1 MNQLRLIADWR
12 LTFGTQLSRTALWL
26 LLVAAI
32 LAVVVSALSLW
43 RDPRGSTRRS
53 IGLLALRALAV
64 AVCLLVSLQPRLEF
78 GQVSLVPN
86 YVAVLV
92 DGSRSMNVAPP
103 DRGAT
108 RIQRVQQ
115 LLDRASS
122 TFADWETNGHRV
134 ESFTFGEALAPLG
147 RATAPAPKGEA
158 TRIGE
163 ALSELRTRFSGRDL
177 GAVVVISDGIDT
189 GRIGRGP
196 LDADTRK
203 TLQALGAPVHT
214 VFVGEGA
221 LRDLSVATVLADDF
235 AFVRTPVKLEAVLHQ
250 SGLGGRMVQVSLLR
264 DGRLID
270 AKAVLLRK
278 DSSQERV
285 SFDFTP
291 DRPGNYV
298 FEIKTPVLTGEAL
311 DSNNSQVFTLKVI
324 RDRVRVLHVC
334 GRPSWNERFLRSMLR
349 LDPNVD
355 LVSFFILRTDT
366 DEMALG
372 PDEMSLIPFP
382 YKEIFDE
389 QLKSFDLLIF
399 DNFNYKPYWVE
410 PFLPGV
416 RAYIEGGGA
425 LAMIGGDLSF
435 ASGLYGESALRDVLP
450 VDLTGVAHDGPEA
463 FSTDTFKPRLTAEG
477 KSHPVTSFSLDPRAN
492 EARWAALPSLAGINR
507 VAGLLPGAHALL
519 VHPTQK
525 SADGKP
531 APVLA
536 VADVGRGRTLALLT
550 DTVWQWGFQ
559 AAASGNDARVFQR
572 FWEGAIRWLVR
583 DPALALLRLDLDKIE
598 YRRGQAVAMRV
609 RTLRTDYT
617 PAATIEVALDLR
629 AAEASETSPPLR
641 SMKVTTGGD
650 GEAQLALGDLDPGAY
665 RLQGRAEIEGR
676 TVREQVAF
684 VIRPEGHELDDVI
697 AREDVLREIATASD
711 GEFRDGSLGNP
722 TVRPAR
728 KVRVGNLRT
737 FEIWSN
743 PLMLLLAVGLLA
755 AEWTLRR
762 RTGHS

>member
-1 MNQLRLIADWR
+1 VNRLRLIADWR
-12 LTFGTQLSRTALWL
+12 LTFGTQLSRTTLV
-26 LLVAAI
+26 LLVVAAA
-32 LAVVVSALSLW
+32 LAVLISTLALV
-43 RDPRGSTRRS
+43 RDGRGTLRRT
-53 IGLLALRALAV
+53 ILLASLRALAV
-64 AVCLLVSLQPRLEF
+64 GVCLLVCFQPRLEL

-86 YVAVLV
+86 TIAVLV
-92 DGSRSMNVAPP
+92 DGSRSMSVAPP
-103 DRGAT
+103 DHGPT
-108 RIQRVQQ
+108 RIN
-115 LLDRASS
+115 RAEQVLAKAGP
-122 TFADWETNGHRV
+122 TFAKWEADGHKV
-134 ESFTFGEALAPLG
+134 EAFSFGEALAPLARG
-147 RATAPAPKGEA
+147 TVPAPKAEA

-163 ALSELRTRFSGRDL
+163 ALSELRARFSGRDL
-177 GAVVVISDGIDT
+177 GAVILISDGIDT

-203 TLQALGAPVHT
+203 SLESLHAPVHT
-214 VFVGEGA
+214 VFIGEDS
-221 LRDLSVATVLADDF
+221 LRDLSVAGILADDF

-250 SGLGGRMVQVSLLR
+250 SGLGGRLVEVSLLR

-278 DSSQERV
+278 DSPQEKV

-291 DRPGNYV
+291 DHPGNYV
-298 FEIKTPVLTGEAL
+298 FEIKTPVLGGEAL

-349 LDPNVD
+349 LNPNVD

-382 YKEIFDE
+382 YKEIFDD

-435 ASGLYGESALRDVLP
+435 ASGLYGESALHDVLP
-450 VDLTGVAHDGPEA
+450 VELAGIPHDGPGA
-463 FSTDTFKPRLTAEG
+463 FSTDTFKPRLTVEG
-477 KSHPVTSFSLDPRAN
+477 KKHPVTALSLEEKTN
-492 EARWAALPSLAGINR
+492 EARWAALPPLVGINK
-507 VAGLLPGAHALL
+507 VAGLRPGAHALL
-519 VHPTQK
+519 VHPSQK
-525 SADGKP
+525 SADGKS

-550 DTVWQWGFQ
+550 DTAWRWGFQ
-559 AAASGNDARVFQR
+559 AAGAGDNARAFQR

-583 DPALALLRLDLDKIE
+583 DPALALLRLDLDKVD
-598 YRRGQAVAMRV
+598 YRRGQSVSARV
-609 RTLRTDYT
+609 RTLRSDYT
-617 PAATIEVALDLR
+617 PATGVEVEVELR
-629 AAEASETSPPLR
+629 SAEASESAPALR
-641 SMKVTTGGD
+641 SLKVTTGSD
-650 GEAQLALGDLDPGAY
+650 GEAQLTLSNLDPGAY
-665 RLQGRAEIEGR
+665 RLLGRAHLDGR
-676 TVREQVAF
+676 DVRERVAF
-684 VIRPEGHELDDVI
+684 VIRPEGHELDDVVARDGALRDI
-697 AREDVLREIATASD
+697 AALSQ
-711 GEFRDGSLGNP
+711 GEFRDGSLGTP
-722 TVRPAR
+722 WVRPAR

-743 PLMLLLAVGLLA
+743 PFMLVLAIALLA
-755 AEWTLRR
+755 AEWALRR
-762 RTGHS
+762 RSGHS